1 MVLMYQKR
9 VLRIVLIINLDIKG
23 YSAFFNGNNMMTIDN
38 HESFVET
45 SDLTI
50 ILWLYLLEDSTGNW
64 RTLLSKGNTVEEI
77 TPTIMFWPKE
87 RRLHVRVSTENFW
100 NEGIESKGIINM
112 KQWVHI
118 SVVISG
124 QMIQL
129 YINGNLDSE
138 TILKGKVKVEIL

>member
-1 MVLMYQKR
+1 MVLMYQKP